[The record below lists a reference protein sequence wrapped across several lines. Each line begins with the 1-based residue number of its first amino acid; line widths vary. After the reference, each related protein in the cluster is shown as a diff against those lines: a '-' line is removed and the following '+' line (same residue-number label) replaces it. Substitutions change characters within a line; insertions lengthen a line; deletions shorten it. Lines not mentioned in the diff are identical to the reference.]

1 MCSEQEQRLRG
12 TGGPEP
18 AGHLGPLQSVPD
30 RPRGSQERWAS
41 GAGAACTC
49 ASLRFPSESRFPFA
63 AFVASLS
70 SLAGGFPSFSGSQV
84 EVPVVSV
91 QDNFS
96 GSWSPAVHVH
106 MCVFSSLFSQDMDQ
120 ISKPK
125 MEKLFEALLIHLSLL
140 ISHFEE
146 GKVHD
151 LHIVT
156 ICSKKSVNI

>member
-1 MCSEQEQRLRG
+1 MMRPKKKGDVGRWNSFYEIVF
-12 TGGPEP
+12 T
-18 AGHLGPLQSVPD
+18 SVD
-30 RPRGSQERWAS
+30 
-41 GAGAACTC
+41 T
-49 ASLRFPSESRFPFA
+49 FPSSMLPC
-63 AFVASLS
+63 LS
-70 SLAGGFPSFSGSQV
+70 
-84 EVPVVSV
+84 PVSAWQIAHVCM
-91 QDNFS
+91 
-96 GSWSPAVHVH
+96 HVH